1 SGPHRANRPVV
12 RDPTPGRL
20 GDPPVALASLT
31 VRPAS
36 AHGEATM
43 HVTARRSF
51 SYRTRTRTPRPEREP
66 SDMANEMLVRI
77 IFGLSTCCTLGIL
90 DQQILYHYLFGRSA
104 ELTAR
109 RLGIREATVARH
121 LQRVHAKTKT

>member
-1 SGPHRANRPVV
+1 
-12 RDPTPGRL
+12 
-20 GDPPVALASLT
+20 
-31 VRPAS
+31 
-36 AHGEATM
+36 M

-51 SYRTRTRTPRPEREP
+51 SYRSRPRSPRPEREP

-104 ELTAR
+104 ELTGR
-109 RLGIREATVARH
+109 RLGVREGTVAKH
-121 LQRVHAKTKT
+121 LHRIHTKTKTDSRKGLLELGLRLAKQHESTAALAA